1 MIGEDMTGVCTRFA
15 VLRRS
20 NDEPIEGMLYSDRS
34 KANWRLG
41 GTANPGDFYV
51 GEVAVMPLAVAHRLV
66 AALSD

>member
-1 MIGEDMTGVCTRFA
+1 
-15 VLRRS
+15 
-20 NDEPIEGMLYSDRS
+20 MLYSDRS